1 LTNGKMLKRSR
12 LQELLALGAA
22 ATGVP
27 PEAMGSHSLRI
38 GGATA
43 LYRAGHDIET
53 LKRFGRWNSSAVHSY
68 LWETN
73 ERQRGL
79 AANMVKT
86 TGMMVTGQ
94 KPSTPGDAPQKPRQ
108 RKVRFA

>member
-1 LTNGKMLKRSR
+1 
-12 LQELLALGAA
+12 
-22 ATGVP
+22 
-27 PEAMGSHSLRI
+27 MGSHSLRI

-53 LKRFGRWNSSAVHSY
+53 IKRFGRWTSSAVHSY

-79 AANMVKT
+79 AENMVSVT
-86 TGMMVTGQ
+86 RLMVTGQ
-94 KPSTPGDAPQKPRQ
+94 KPSTTSEAQPKARQ